1 MELTVRFDARDAAFD
16 VRERVFMDEQGYENK
31 SIKSMTIPGAFM

>member
-16 VRERVFMDEQGYENK
+16 VRKRVFMDEQGYETS
-31 SIKSMTIPGAFM
+31 SIRLTTIPGAFM